1 MDEAVWQRVS
11 ADYGAVK
18 PRQETNQ
25 TDLES
30 KSCIAKAAGLTAI
43 LAFAAVLCL
52 STRSYYHQVSK
63 MIMPMT
69 RR

>member
-1 MDEAVWQRVS
+1 MEEGVCQRGS
-11 ADYGAVK
+11 ADYGVVK
-18 PRQETNQ
+18 SRQETNQ

-30 KSCIAKAAGLTAI
+30 KSCFAKATGLTVI

-69 RR
+69 KR